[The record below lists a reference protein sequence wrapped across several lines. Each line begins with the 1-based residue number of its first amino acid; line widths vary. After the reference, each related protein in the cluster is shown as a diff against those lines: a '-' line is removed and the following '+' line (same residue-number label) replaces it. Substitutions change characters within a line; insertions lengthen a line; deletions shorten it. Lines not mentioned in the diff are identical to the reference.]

1 MVQTKQDGRRISLL
15 GHHEIT
21 SYQPICAPLPT
32 KTEERPEKGLE
43 IDNYHVTVRLL
54 QAVKIPAR
62 HSRLVRVKADQS
74 DRGNMMLFGEQ
85 KGKNVNICVVTCA
98 SELDESDSMV
108 LTVENHS
115 LQLVVLEKGL
125 LEIGSLEPVQLVPV
139 DSDALGISN
148 PEKLKASDN
157 EEDSLVRKEK
167 FICSSTVN
175 GL

>member
-1 MVQTKQDGRRISLL
+1 
-15 GHHEIT
+15 
-21 SYQPICAPLPT
+21 
-32 KTEERPEKGLE
+32 
-43 IDNYHVTVRLL
+43 
-54 QAVKIPAR
+54 
-62 HSRLVRVKADQS
+62 
-74 DRGNMMLFGEQ
+74 MLFEEQ

-98 SELDESDSMV
+98 FKLDDSDSMV

-115 LQLVVLEKGL
+115 LQPVVLEKG